1 MNGLRSL
8 VIAGLLAA
16 AACAPREAPVVVAP
30 AAPRYP
36 DFVFPA
42 ASATASPELVQEQ
55 QNAWNVLQSGDVRAA
70 ERRFTAIV
78 RRDAGFHPAHAG
90 AGYAAA
96 ARKDYKGA
104 LGHFDR
110 ALAIAPAYVPA
121 LVGKGQSHLA
131 LDQRA
136 EALAAFDA
144 ALAADPGLTAI
155 RTAADVLRF
164 QGLQGGVAQ
173 ARQAAE
179 AGRLGEARTAYSQ
192 AIAASPQS
200 PFLHRE
206 LAIVERRDGQ
216 LEAALEQ
223 IQKAIALDP
232 QDARNFV
239 EQGNVLEA
247 MGRFEQAASALTTAS
262 ALEPSDALD
271 DRIEALRT
279 RATYEAMPP
288 EYRAIEQSETITRS
302 QLAALIGMRLEAL
315 IKRSPRRTTAVITDT
330 RGNWAAQWILP
341 VTRAGFME
349 VYPNHTFQPSAAV
362 RRGDLALA
370 VSRILS
376 AIAVE
381 NPRLGAGWRGARR
394 RFSDL
399 PPGHLSY
406 PAAATAVAAGVMQP
420 SENGAFELMRPVTG
434 QEAVSA
440 VSRLVELAGRRR

>member
-1 MNGLRSL
+1 M
-8 VIAGLLAA
+8 
-16 AACAPREAPVVVAP
+16 
-30 AAPRYP
+30 
-36 DFVFPA
+36 
-42 ASATASPELVQEQ
+42 
-55 QNAWNVLQSGDVRAA
+55 
-70 ERRFTAIV
+70 
-78 RRDAGFHPAHAG
+78 
-90 AGYAAA
+90 
-96 ARKDYKGA
+96 
-104 LGHFDR
+104 
-110 ALAIAPAYVPA
+110 
-121 LVGKGQSHLA
+121 
-131 LDQRA
+131 
-136 EALAAFDA
+136 
-144 ALAADPGLTAI
+144 
-155 RTAADVLRF
+155 LRF

-179 AGRLGEARTAYSQ
+179 AGRLGEARTAYTQ

-271 DRIEALRT
+271 DRIETLRT

-288 EYRAIEQSETITRS
+288 EYRAIEQSETITRA

-349 VYPNHTFQPSAAV
+349 VYPNHTFQPFAAV

-420 SENGAFELMRPVTG
+420 AGNGAFELMRPVTG
-434 QEAVSA
+434 PEAVSA